1 MPIFVAEF
9 DEWEKL
15 SELAG
20 GVFTD
25 IRPFSDFICKYTG
38 VCDDEDTLS
47 EYMTDDNKTIEDIS
61 DAVILQRNHQ

>member
-1 MPIFVAEF
+1 MLIFITEF

-25 IRPFSDFICKYTG
+25 IRPFNNFICKYTG
-38 VCDDEDTLS
+38 VCDDEDILT
-47 EYMTDDNKTIEDIS
+47 EYILDDHKTIEDIS
-61 DAVILQRNHQ
+61 DAIILQRN